1 MLYKYKIVDISL
13 TAAKNGLYNEG
24 YHQSVILRLFQ
35 IQNKIVTT
43 SKAYYSN
50 AKTGRKVS
58 DRRGLP
64 WQVSRSNSLMTKF
77 IIFRGKC
84 VFTMPGCLPSKSA
97 VNYHHFVYF
106 KM

>member
-1 MLYKYKIVDISL
+1 M
-13 TAAKNGLYNEG
+13 YNVG

-35 IQNKIVTT
+35 IKNKIVTT

-64 WQVSRSNSLMTKF
+64 SQVSHSTSLMSKF

-84 VFTMPGCLPSKSA
+84 VFTIPGRLPSKSA
-97 VNYHHFVYF
+97 VNCHHFVYF

>member
-1 MLYKYKIVDISL
+1 M
-13 TAAKNGLYNEG
+13 YNVC

-35 IQNKIVTT
+35 IWNKIVTT

-58 DRRGLP
+58 DHRGLP
-64 WQVSRSNSLMTKF
+64 SQVSHSTFLMTK
-77 IIFRGKC
+77 IIILRDKC
-84 VFTMPGCLPSKSA
+84 VFTMPDLLPSKLA
-97 VNYHHFVYF
+97 VNCHHFVFF